1 MSTGQV
7 QENNPFMKR
16 YFTRISFI
24 AFFVCIIA
32 FSVAASSQC
41 LGQTA
46 SSSVS
51 VATETKEIA
60 VKSAEAS
67 KTQEI
72 STNQEANLQSF
83 SHLKDAEVAKY
94 VEDSASII
102 GNEYKKPIA
111 GYCIEIEKQA
121 RIRILVKTDVVKDL
135 NEGQLKA
142 DGFFAE
148 WIRSIGLDK
157 RGILIYAILPEGSAH
172 GKILIKVGIG
182 LKYLISKEMGEK
194 ILNQVIIPNNAENKD
209 GKGFMEGVLA
219 IKRMLLDELARD
231 KNRVTNEPRSFDLSD
246 FLWSYKEV
254 FLVLIIVFFFIYI
267 IFFVE
272 RCPKCGGSLKVTKE
286 VLKEPA
292 EKTLGLQR
300 KIYVCEKCGLTR
312 RKKEPVYPSGLV
324 GLKMR
329 LSGVRRN
336 VKVD

>member
-1 MSTGQV
+1 MKHYLTHISCICLLLGFLIFPFVSNNQSLA
-7 QENNPFMKR
+7 QETDK
-16 YFTRISFI
+16 T
-24 AFFVCIIA
+24 A
-32 FSVAASSQC
+32 VAS
-41 LGQTA
+41 
-46 SSSVS
+46 
-51 VATETKEIA
+51 ETKEVATAA
-60 VKSAEAS
+60 VAS
-67 KTQEI
+67 KTSDIPKAQE
-72 STNQEANLQSF
+72 SLEKPVEDFSF
-83 SHLKDAEVAKY
+83 VKDAEIAKY
-94 VEDSASII
+94 VEDSADII
-102 GNEYKKPIA
+102 GAEYKKPIA
-111 GYCIEIEKQA
+111 AYCIEIEKQA
-121 RIRILVKTDVVKDL
+121 RIRVLVKTEVVKDL

-148 WIRSIGLDK
+148 WIRTIGLDK

-172 GKILIKVGIG
+172 GKIFIKVGIG

-209 GKGFMEGVLA
+209 GKGFMEGVLS

-231 KNRVTNEPRSFDLSD
+231 KNRVTNEPKTFDLGE
-246 FLWSYKEV
+246 FLWAYKEV

-267 IFFVE
+267 VFFVE

-312 RKKEPVYPSGLV
+312 RKKEPIYPAGLV

-329 LSGVRRN
+329 LSGTRRN
-336 VKVD
+336 VRVD

>member
-1 MSTGQV
+1 
-7 QENNPFMKR
+7 MKR
-16 YFTRISFI
+16 YFTHISCICLLFGFLFLTL
-24 AFFVCIIA
+24 AFNNQVFA
-32 FSVAASSQC
+32 QETNNTAVAS
-41 LGQTA
+41 
-46 SSSVS
+46 
-51 VATETKEIA
+51 ETKEI
-60 VKSAEAS
+60 VKDSIAS
-67 KTQEI
+67 KTQEV
-72 STNQEANLQSF
+72 SKTAETSEKTAPEDF
-83 SHLKDAEVAKY
+83 SHFKIKEAEIAKY
-94 VEDSASII
+94 VEDSAAII
-102 GNEYKKPIA
+102 GAEYKKPIA
-111 GYCIEIEKQA
+111 VYCIEIEKQA
-121 RIRILVKTDVVKDL
+121 RIRILVKTEVVKDL

-172 GKILIKVGIG
+172 GKIFIKVGIG

-209 GKGFMEGVLA
+209 GKGFMEGVLS

-231 KNRVTNEPRSFDLSD
+231 KNRVTNEPKTFDLGE

-267 IFFVE
+267 VFFVE

-286 VLKEPA
+286 VLKEPT

-312 RKKEPVYPSGLV
+312 RKKEPIYPAGLV

-329 LSGVRRN
+329 LSGTRRN
-336 VKVD
+336 VRVD